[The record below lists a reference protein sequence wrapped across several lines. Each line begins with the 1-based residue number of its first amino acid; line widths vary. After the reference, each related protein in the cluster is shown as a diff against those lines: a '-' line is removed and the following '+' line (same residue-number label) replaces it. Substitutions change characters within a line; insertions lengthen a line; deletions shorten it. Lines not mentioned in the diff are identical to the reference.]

1 MLFLNDQ
8 KMLGQ
13 HFHTIRNNMNGI
25 GSIDVYLCLK
35 VQIIRIMLIIV
46 LLGSKTEQ
54 RATNLTF
61 HSRIY
66 ICCHLNPIHSCS
78 FFRL

>member
-25 GSIDVYLCLK
+25 GSIDVYHCLK
-35 VQIIRIMLIIV
+35 VKIIRSMLIIV
-46 LLGSKTEQ
+46 LFGKQ
-54 RATNLTF
+54 NRAK
-61 HSRIY
+61 SY
-66 ICCHLNPIHSCS
+66 
-78 FFRL
+78 